1 MIHLAFECMEDCIHL
16 KACRRVQA
24 IGRKHRLIVPRYC
37 TNDCTAYQ
45 SGETIIE
52 VADLDGVQEAV
63 NIAVD
68 WIKDGMDYV
77 DVHELEGFS
86 LNDIL
91 NMPAKRS

>member
-1 MIHLAFECMEDCIHL
+1 MAFECMEDCIHL

-45 SGETIIE
+45 SGKTIIE

-63 NIAVD
+63 NAAVD
-68 WIKDGMDYV
+68 WIKDGMDWV